1 MCASSSRT
9 PRRPGSCVRMKP
21 VTANTST
28 ATSSCPCGY
37 EAALLRE
44 KQRPDCR
51 PAFSFDFKN
60 ACLLDHLARQHAV
73 NGLLHAGKERVQR
86 AAGQG
91 AIAITVTDQSF
102 IPALEDEAGRRIRD
116 GVAGGFGGVQRKS
129 PESEHA
135 QERNSE
141 SHVPRERG
149 SRVTRLAV
157 RNNQIESC

>member
-37 EAALLRE
+37 EAALLEE
-44 KQRPDCR
+44 KNEAGLMSGLLILRTLG
-51 PAFSFDFKN
+51 
-60 ACLLDHLARQHAV
+60 LLDHLARQHAV
-73 NGLLHAGKERVQR
+73 NVLLHAGKERVQR

-129 PESEHA
+129 PESEDA

-149 SRVTRLAV
+149 GRVTRLAV